1 MEKHGF
7 QFPASR
13 HRIADADIAARV
25 AAAMRVCLSD
35 VLGRSD
41 SDVALLISEEL
52 ERVIPK
58 NVVRHLTDCGIEL
71 TGKRVLDLGAGLG
84 GLSEELALHDASVV
98 AIEPGLHWGQLAR
111 DRLGP
116 YPNVAVVHGIGE
128 HLPFRDDS
136 FDAIVSLQV
145 LEHVEDP
152 ATVLREAFRV
162 CRPGGTFF
170 LSCENY
176 LSFREAHYVVGW
188 LPLLPKRIGR
198 VYLRLRGRS
207 PEFLDNSITYTTL
220 PGVLRDLRKA
230 GFVLRSES
238 AIARKV
244 DEPESFV
251 RKPARL
257 LVGLLKR
264 LLPHSI
270 LVRILVMLKTLTRL
284 FTNVVY
290 ELCDKPMPPTASSAA
305 RPLARTTA
313 MPPAAP
319 VGS

>member
-7 QFPASR
+7 QFPTPR
-13 HRIADADIAARV
+13 QRIADADIAARV

-35 VLGRSD
+35 VLGRSP

-52 ERVIPK
+52 ERVIPQ

-84 GLSEELALHDASVV
+84 GLSEELAIHEASVV
-98 AIEPGLHWGQLAR
+98 ALEPGLHWGQLAR
-111 DRLGP
+111 DRLAP
-116 YPNVAVVHGIGE
+116 YPDVAVVHGIGE
-128 HLPFRDDS
+128 RLPFRDDS
-136 FDAIVSLQV
+136 FDAVISLQV

-207 PEFLDNSITYTTL
+207 PEFLDNSVTYTTL

-238 AIARKV
+238 AIAQKV
-244 DEPESFV
+244 DKPEGFV
-251 RKPARL
+251 RKPTRV
-257 LVGLLKR
+257 LVGLFKR
-264 LLPHSI
+264 LVPRSI
-270 LVRILVMLKTLTRL
+270 LVRTLVMLKTLARL

-290 ELCDKPMPPTASSAA
+290 ELCDKPMSPPASSVTRPPAQNRAMPSTAS
-305 RPLARTTA
+305 
-313 MPPAAP
+313 